1 MSQNEAA
8 DSEDPARA
16 GDTGHPVTAGDPGHR
31 EGAAD
36 RPTAEDSPSPEAG
49 GPAPGDGIAE
59 HVRSLD
65 PRSLRGLAHPLR
77 IRLLGALREYG
88 PATASQ
94 LGARLSESSG
104 ATSYHLRQLAEHG
117 FVVDVPELGTAR
129 ERWWRAAQRGIQS
142 RTADFAGHPDPAVRG
157 ALNLLLHEVAT
168 IHAQELSTWL
178 GTMNEWS
185 EEWRDAGE
193 VSDYSMRLTPEL
205 AKEMNQELQQVIEGY
220 RERAVRAGTEGS
232 APVRVHVHAFPR
244 AEEKPDGPGDRRP
257 GPGPAPA

>member
-1 MSQNEAA
+1 MSQNEAVDA
-8 DSEDPARA
+8 EHPAGT
-16 GDTGHPVTAGDPGHR
+16 GDTGHREDAEAPGAPGTGRPDPG
-31 EGAAD
+31 
-36 RPTAEDSPSPEAG
+36 S
-49 GPAPGDGIAE
+49 GIPE

-94 LGARLSESSG
+94 LGARLGESSG

-129 ERWWRAAQRGIQS
+129 ERWWRAGQRGIQS
-142 RTADFAGHPDPAVRG
+142 RTKDFAGHPDPAVRG
-157 ALNLLLHEVAT
+157 AFALLLHEVAT

-178 GTMNEWS
+178 GTLHEWS
-185 EEWRDAGE
+185 DEWRDAGE
-193 VSDYSMRLTPEL
+193 VSDYSVRLTPEL
-205 AKEMNQELQQVIEGY
+205 AKEMNQELQEVIQGY
-220 RERAVRAGTEGS
+220 RERAVEAGVEGS

-244 AEEKPDGPGDRRP
+244 AEEKPDGPGGRP
-257 GPGPAPA
+257 GSGEGAPGPEPGGPKNP